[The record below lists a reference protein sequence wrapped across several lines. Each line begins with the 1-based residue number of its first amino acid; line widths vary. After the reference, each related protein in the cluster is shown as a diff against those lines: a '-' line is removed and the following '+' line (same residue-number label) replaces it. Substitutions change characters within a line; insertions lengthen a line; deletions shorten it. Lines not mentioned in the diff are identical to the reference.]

1 MATTKPKTSLFVKL
15 KQELAGAGIEARTRE
30 SRQWFFNRTK
40 TIRRIN
46 EVSFLR
52 DPNML
57 RKTRFFPGYM
67 YHFSYEA
74 KGAEQLPYYDQFP
87 LIIAVQPAPGGFY
100 GLNLHYLH
108 PLTRA
113 LFLDKLMVLANKDE
127 FDEKTRFRLNYN
139 IVSASRRFK
148 EFKPC
153 FKHYLFEQ
161 ISSRIMMVP
170 SQEWETAIFL
180 PTERFNQ
187 SDKKQVWKESK
198 KRILSP

>member
-1 MATTKPKTSLFVKL
+1 MATQKPKTSLFVKL
-15 KQELAGAGIEARTRE
+15 KQELASAGIDARTRE
-30 SRQWFFNRTK
+30 SRNWFFNRIK
-40 TIRRIN
+40 GIRKIN
-46 EVSFLR
+46 QASFLR
-52 DPNML
+52 DPTML
-57 RKTRFFPGYM
+57 RKTRFYPGYM

-74 KGAEQLPYYDQFP
+74 KGAEELPYYDQFP
-87 LIIAVQPAPGGFY
+87 LILAVQPAPGGFY

-113 LFLDKLMVLANKDE
+113 LFLDKLMVLANKDDL
-127 FDEKTRFRLNYN
+127 DEKTRIRLNYN

-148 EFKPC
+148 EFQPC

-180 PTERFNQ
+180 PTERFTEVN
-187 SDKKQVWKESK
+187 KKVVWKDSK
-198 KRILSP
+198 KRYMQP